1 MNDIIKELTDLRYLN
16 WTKSRKS
23 SGTAGSF
30 LKSYDDTG
38 TIKKYY
44 KISDFDTT
52 LGIVGHECVNEII
65 AQRLMNIIG
74 IEHLEYKLI
83 HALIHIGGKEYETF
97 LCESLDY
104 KKAGEQKITL
114 EDFFA
119 LEKRG
124 EETPFEFCLRN
135 GWDDYVYKML
145 IVDYLLLNRDRH
157 GANIEVLRDSK
168 KKTVRIAPLF
178 DHGLSLVCR
187 CRSLKEVQEFEP
199 LEDKRVQAFIGS
211 SSTAENIRL
220 VPKEYFDKLNPLKE
234 IDKKQLLEDLEEVI
248 DTSYLEKIWEMIW
261 KRWCTFYDI

>member
-104 KKAGEQKITL
+104 KKPGEQKITL

-145 IVDYLLLNRDRH
+145 IVDFLLLNRDRH

-168 KKTVRIAPLF
+168 KKTVRLAPLF
-178 DHGLSLVCR
+178 DHGLSLICR
-187 CRSLKEVQEFEP
+187 CHSYKEVKEFEP

-220 VPKEYFDKLNPLKE
+220 VPKDYIKKLKVLKE
-234 IDKKQLLEDLEEVI
+234 TDKEKLLEGLEGVI
-248 DTSYLEKIWEMIW
+248 DSSYLEKIWEMIW
-261 KRWCTFYDI
+261 KRWCSLNDI

>member
-114 EDFFA
+114 
-119 LEKRG
+119 
-124 EETPFEFCLRN
+124 
-135 GWDDYVYKML
+135 
-145 IVDYLLLNRDRH
+145 
-157 GANIEVLRDSK
+157 
-168 KKTVRIAPLF
+168 
-178 DHGLSLVCR
+178 
-187 CRSLKEVQEFEP
+187 
-199 LEDKRVQAFIGS
+199 
-211 SSTAENIRL
+211 
-220 VPKEYFDKLNPLKE
+220 
-234 IDKKQLLEDLEEVI
+234 
-248 DTSYLEKIWEMIW
+248 
-261 KRWCTFYDI
+261 